1 MKDEKQRVYYR
12 LAYPDSCRP
21 KLVMDFQDY
30 EIEDVSEY
38 GVKVKIDDD
47 LTFMADDTVM
57 ATIAFPDGK
66 EFDLIGKVVRVEQ
79 GYAGLHLDAPLPL
92 ELIRAEAEY
101 VIKETGEG

>member
-21 KLVMDFQDY
+21 TLVMDFQDY

-38 GVKVKIDDD
+38 GVKFKIDDD
-47 LTFMADDTVM
+47 LTFMVDDTVM

-66 EFDLIGKVVRVEQ
+66 EFDLIGRIVRVEQ

-92 ELIRAEAEY
+92 ELIRTEAQY